1 MKQISGLIPT
11 YSSDEFGICSALYE
25 LGGLVVMHDASG
37 CNSTYTT
44 HDEPRWYDIDS
55 QIYVSAVSE
64 MEAIMGDDQKLM
76 DDISEVAEQTHPA
89 FIAVIGAPIP
99 YMTGIDFEA
108 IAQLLEQ
115 RNHVPCFGFNANGM
129 QSYTLGISMALRAVA
144 DRFAVRNNDVI
155 VPGSGRSREQAVVN
169 ILGATP
175 LDFAVNGSIQS
186 MKDWLSEYGFVPGV
200 SVSLECSL
208 EEIIRAGDA
217 DANLVVSY
225 GGLAAARLLEEKF
238 GIPYLIGVPIGK
250 EFAALLAEMLGIC
263 IETAKSPERAS
274 YADIRGSGPLVAAVG
289 ESVYQASLAAAA
301 AMEQNADLRVL
312 CPVDTEDILLREGD
326 RRTPEEDDILLNL
339 RSADAVVADPM
350 YRAVIPEK
358 MPFYELPHEAF
369 SGRVYD
375 DINPNLIHRSLR
387 SAGLDFSGLCLPVEE

>member
-11 YSSDEFGICSALYE
+11 YSSDEFGVCSALYE

-76 DDISEVAEQTHPA
+76 DDIAEVAEETHPA

-115 RNHVPCFGFNANGM
+115 RTGIPAFGFSANGM
-129 QSYTLGISMALRAVA
+129 QNYTWGVSAALDAVV
-144 DRFAVRNNDVI
+144 DRFTER
-155 VPGSGRSREQAVVN
+155 RSRSLAAGNGRNRKGAVVSL
-169 ILGATP
+169 IGATP
-175 LDFAVNGSIQS
+175 LDFAVNGSIDS
-186 MKDWLSEYGFVPGV
+186 MKQWLSEHGFQPGA
-200 SVSLECSL
+200 SISLECTL
-208 EEIIRAGDA
+208 EELIGAGDA

-225 GGLAAARLLEEKF
+225 GGLAAARRLEDKY
-238 GIPYLIGVPIGK
+238 GIPYVIGVPIGK
-250 EFAALLAEMLGIC
+250 QYADYLAEVLGQC
-263 IETAKSPERAS
+263 VESGKSPDQAS
-274 YADIRGSGPLVAAVG
+274 YAEIHGSGPVIAAIG

-301 AMEQNADLRVL
+301 AMEQDVDLRVL
-312 CPVDTEDILLREGD
+312 CPVDTEEILLREDD
-326 RRTPEEDDILLNL
+326 RQAPEEDDLIDCL
-339 RSADAVVADPM
+339 RQFEAVVADPM
-350 YRAVIPEK
+350 FRPVVPEAAV
-358 MPFYELPHEAF
+358 FHELPHEAF
-369 SGRVYD
+369 SGRIYD
-375 DINPNLIHRSLR
+375 DVNPDLINRTLQS
-387 SAGLDFSGLCLPVEE
+387 SGLDFTIRSVR

>member
-76 DDISEVAEQTHPA
+76 DDIAEVAEETHPA

-115 RNHVPCFGFNANGM
+115 RTGIPAFGFSANGM
-129 QSYTLGISMALRAVA
+129 QNYTWGVSRALDAVI
-144 DRFAVRNNDVI
+144 DRFTVRNNQNPV
-155 VPGSGRSREQAVVN
+155 SGGGKNRTGATIN

-175 LDFAVNGSIQS
+175 LDFAVNGSIRS
-186 MKDWLSEYGFVPGV
+186 MKEWLTEYAFTPGA
-200 SVSLECSL
+200 SISLDCTL
-208 EEIIRAGDA
+208 EDIIHAGNA
-217 DANLVVSY
+217 DANLVISC
-225 GGLAAARLLEEKF
+225 GGLAAARRMEEKF
-238 GIPYLIGVPIGK
+238 GIPYVIGVPIGM
-250 EFAALLAEMLGIC
+250 EYAAFLAEELGRC
-263 IETAKSPERAS
+263 IETGDSPEKAS
-274 YADIRGSGPLVAAVG
+274 YAEIRGTGPVIATIG

-312 CPVDTEDILLREGD
+312 CPVDTEEILMREKD
-326 RRTPEEDDILLNL
+326 LRTPEEDDILQQL
-339 RSADAVVADPM
+339 RNFKTVIADPM
-350 YRAVIPEK
+350 YRPAVPEGVR
-358 MPFYELPHEAF
+358 FYELPHEAF
-369 SGRVYD
+369 SGRIYD
-375 DINPNLIHRSLR
+375 DVNPNLINRTLL
-387 SAGLDFSGLCLPVEE
+387 SAGFDFRR